1 VLGSE
6 KEYGIIALGSS
17 TEAYLILKEG
27 LTLTRDLLKIM
38 LRYRFP
44 VEIGT
49 KSTLILRD
57 LDILKEIDEN
67 AILPLD
73 LQERLKRGVII
84 SCSIST
90 LDDEVARLLEP
101 GAPRPQERLD
111 TMKGCKENGFLTG
124 IIFIPVLQCLS
135 DSEEDLDTMIRTAK
149 AYGADFVFIGGLT
162 LFGDGPDDCKTLYSR
177 FLEKHYPELVLKY
190 KRLYRVFFYPNK
202 EYKAKLTA
210 TAKRL
215 CKKHGIRHSSV

>member
-90 LDDEVARLLEP
+90 LDDEVA
-101 GAPRPQERLD
+101 
-111 TMKGCKENGFLTG
+111 TG
-124 IIFIPVLQCLS
+124 YSFTRIRNTKLS
-135 DSEEDLDTMIRTAK
+135 
-149 AYGADFVFIGGLT
+149 
-162 LFGDGPDDCKTLYSR
+162 
-177 FLEKHYPELVLKY
+177 
-190 KRLYRVFFYPNK
+190 
-202 EYKAKLTA
+202 
-210 TAKRL
+210 
-215 CKKHGIRHSSV
+215 